1 MKIKLAVWAIALT
14 AGFGVT
20 TAQAEEFAVGSVIS
34 LTGANARGGSGMH
47 EGIMTAV
54 EVFNRQQSKHKIKL
68 VTIDDESAP
77 AKAIAG
83 VEQLASQNVVAITG
97 GATSDLVGPAS
108 TAANK
113 LGLVYITSGGTSEEL
128 ISQGYKKFFRI
139 NNTSGYVHAM
149 TGMFSDMGIKS
160 LSIIYST
167 KKSTNELAV
176 DVDKIMTAKGVKV
189 TLHPFDPAITDFK
202 PILNKVRLQDRP
214 DAINMLGYEN
224 DYVGI
229 LRAAK
234 VLKPN
239 VKALVGVWQIANAK
253 MAGDFPD
260 LVPNVSGTEILPYPV
275 AFSTAEGKLF
285 ETTFKALYHK
295 SPDYLGE
302 YGFVQS
308 MALFE
313 AIARAADKGSLKK
326 GGLADEMRKTD
337 RDTLIGR
344 LQFNDKGDNPNFIQ
358 HIGQH
363 QGGKIVI
370 VWPKEFA
377 TGKMNF
383 PGVPW

>member
-1 MKIKLAVWAIALT
+1 MKIRLT
-14 AGFGVT
+14 ALAIVLALGASAT
-20 TAQAEEFAVGSVIS
+20 HAEEFKVGSVIS

-47 EGIMTAV
+47 EGMLTAV
-54 EVFNRQQSKHKIKL
+54 EVFNKQQSKHKIKL

-77 AKAIAG
+77 AKAIAA
-83 VEQLASQNVVAITG
+83 VEQLASQNVIGITG

-113 LGLVYITSGGTSEEL
+113 AGLVYITSGGTSEEL

-139 NNTSGYVHAM
+139 NNTGGYVRAM
-149 TGMFSDMGIKS
+149 TGMFADMGIKS

-167 KKSTNELAV
+167 KKSTNELAN
-176 DVDKIMTAKGVKV
+176 DVNKIMTAKGVKV

-202 PILNKVRLQDRP
+202 PIINKIKLQDRP

-253 MAGDFPD
+253 MATDFPD

-275 AFSTAEGKLF
+275 EFKSAEGKQF
-285 ETTFKALYHK
+285 EQAFKTLYHK
-295 SPDYLGE
+295 NPDYLSE
-302 YGFVQS
+302 YGFVQAT
-308 MALFE
+308 ALFE
-313 AIARAADKGSLKK
+313 AIARAADKGTLKQE
-326 GGLADEMRKTD
+326 GLAEELRKTD
-337 RDTLIGR
+337 RETLIGR
-344 LQFNDKGDNPNFIQ
+344 LQFDARGDNPNFIQ

-363 QGGKIVI
+363 QTGKIVI
-370 VWPKEFA
+370 VWPKESA
-377 TGKMNF
+377 TGQMKY